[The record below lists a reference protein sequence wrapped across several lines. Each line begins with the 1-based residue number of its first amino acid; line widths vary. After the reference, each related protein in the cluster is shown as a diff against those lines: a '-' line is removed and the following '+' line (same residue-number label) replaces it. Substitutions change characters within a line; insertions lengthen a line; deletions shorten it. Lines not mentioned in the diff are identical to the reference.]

1 MLETNDTL
9 NLRQLLKILL
19 ELKRYLWQEMKL
31 DKPQNVAK
39 AITKKTIP
47 SIIQEVTT
55 INVVMITIWWLFK
68 CRLGKILQKMF
79 CQMVDLEITSFQK
92 IKIEAGVAKA

>member
-1 MLETNDTL
+1 
-9 NLRQLLKILL
+9 
-19 ELKRYLWQEMKL
+19 MKL

-68 CRLGKILQKMF
+68 CRLGKIL
-79 CQMVDLEITSFQK
+79 
-92 IKIEAGVAKA
+92 